1 LGPKGGGIFSAA
13 KSSPKSRPGSKRFKA
28 QPNRKKNPQPRKG
41 RTMPS
46 NDHVNILT
54 FGRCTYLTKTGRRC
68 RSTIV
73 YPDGRYCRQHIL
85 TQASKDDF
93 EMLLTD
99 QALRFRNTRGIHNSL
114 QRLYGLLASGE
125 ISPRRA
131 ATLAYISNLLI
142 RHLPDPFEADSR
154 HCRCNGYPHAP
165 HAPYDPADEK
175 SATATKPASRGSEKS
190 GQKPVA
196 ENSAALTNP
205 AAQTGSEQ
213 AATNPQLPPL
223 RSISDM
229 ANSAKQ
235 PGSATLN

>member
-1 LGPKGGGIFSAA
+1 MSYD
-13 KSSPKSRPGSKRFKA
+13 
-28 QPNRKKNPQPRKG
+28 
-41 RTMPS
+41 
-46 NDHVNILT
+46 DHVKILT

-93 EMLLTD
+93 ELLLTD

-142 RHLPDPFEADSR
+142 RHLPDPFNADSR
-154 HCRCNGYPHAP
+154 HCRCNGYPHVP
-165 HAPYDPADEK
+165 HEAYEPANEK
-175 SATATKPASRGSEKS
+175 SATVIKSAARGTKKS
-190 GQKPVA
+190 SQKRVA
-196 ENSAALTNP
+196 EESAALISSS
-205 AAQTGSEQ
+205 QTGSEQ
-213 AATNPQLPPL
+213 AATNPQVPPP
-223 RSISDM
+223 RSVSDLS
-229 ANSAKQ
+229 NSIKM
-235 PGSATLN
+235 PDSATLN